1 MTLLNLGTLLSNN
14 AYPGRGIVIG
24 RSADGKKAVLCY
36 FIMGRSAGSR
46 NRVFESD
53 GEGIRTR
60 AFDESKLPNPSLYVY
75 RAVRVLG
82 KYTIVT
88 NGDQTDTVYDALSE
102 GGSFY
107 DALRTRTFE
116 PDPPIWT
123 PRISGL
129 LTVENGKMSYALSIL
144 KNGGDETP
152 LRYFY
157 EYESP
162 LAGEG
167 RIIHTYAHDGDPVPS
182 FEGEPARVAIDGDID
197 TFAASLWESLN
208 EQNKVSLYVRY
219 VDLAD
224 GTVQNRLF
232 NKNV

>member
-82 KYTIVT
+82 KVHHR
-88 NGDQTDTVYDALSE
+88 DK
-102 GGSFY
+102 
-107 DALRTRTFE
+107 RR
-116 PDPPIWT
+116 PDGY
-123 PRISGL
+123 GL
-129 LTVENGKMSYALSIL
+129 
-144 KNGGDETP
+144 
-152 LRYFY
+152 
-157 EYESP
+157 
-162 LAGEG
+162 
-167 RIIHTYAHDGDPVPS
+167 
-182 FEGEPARVAIDGDID
+182 
-197 TFAASLWESLN
+197 
-208 EQNKVSLYVRY
+208 
-219 VDLAD
+219 
-224 GTVQNRLF
+224 
-232 NKNV
+232 

>member
-1 MTLLNLGTLLSNN
+1 MKFSEYLKDNE
-14 AYPGRGIVIG
+14 YPGRGLAIG
-24 RSADGKKAVLCY
+24 RTADGKKAILCY
-36 FIMGRSAGSR
+36 FIMGRSSGSR
-46 NRVFESD
+46 NRVFEAD
-53 GEGIRTR
+53 GDGLRTR

-82 KYTIVT
+82 NCTIVT
-88 NGDQTDTVYDALSE
+88 NGDQTDTIYDTLSA
-102 GGSFY
+102 GGSFA

-129 LTVENGKMSYALSIL
+129 LTVADGKMSYQLGIL

-157 EYESP
+157 EYEAP
-162 LAGEG
+162 RPGEA
-167 RIIHTYAHDGDPVPS
+167 RIIHTYAGNGDPVPS
-182 FEGEPARVAIDGDID
+182 FCGEPVLID
-197 TFAASLWESLN
+197 TTSYACVNCVTRDVWEGLN
-208 EQNKVSLYVRY
+208 ENNKVSLFVRLI
-219 VDLAD
+219 DLESGVAED
-224 GTVQNRLF
+224 RIV

>member
-1 MTLLNLGTLLSNN
+1 MKITEYLKDN
-14 AYPGRGIVIG
+14 AYPGRGLAIG
-24 RSADGKKAVLCY
+24 RTSDGKKAVLCY

-46 NRVFESD
+46 NRVFEAD

-75 RAVRVLG
+75 RAVRMLG

-88 NGDQTDTVYDALSE
+88 NGDQTDTIYDALAG

-129 LTVENGKMSYALSIL
+129 LTIEGGKMSYVLSIL

-162 LAGEG
+162 LAGEA
-167 RIIHTYAHDGDPVPS
+167 RMIHTYEHDGDPVPS
-182 FEGEPARVAIDGDID
+182 FAGDPVRVAIAGDID
-197 TFAASLWESLN
+197 TFASSLWDNLN
-208 EQNKVSLYVRY
+208 EQNKVSLYVRFI
-219 VDLAD
+219 DLTD
-224 GTVQNRLF
+224 GTAENRIF

>member
-1 MTLLNLGTLLSNN
+1 MKITEYLKEN
-14 AYPGRGIVIG
+14 AYPGRGLAIG
-24 RSADGKKAVLCY
+24 KTADGKKAVLCY
-36 FIMGRSAGSR
+36 FIMGRSTGSR
-46 NRVFESD
+46 NRVFEAD

-75 RAVRVLG
+75 RAVRMLG
-82 KYTIVT
+82 NYTVVT

-102 GGSFY
+102 GRTFY

-129 LTVENGKMSYALSIL
+129 LTVENGEMSYALSIL
-144 KNGGDETP
+144 KNGGEETP

-157 EYESP
+157 EYEAP
-162 LAGEG
+162 LAGEA
-167 RIIHTYAHDGDPVPS
+167 RILHTYAHDGDPVPS
-182 FEGEPARVAIDGDID
+182 FAGDPVRVTIEGDID
-197 TFAASLWESLN
+197 TFGASLWESLN
-208 EQNKVSLYVRY
+208 EQNKVSLYVRFA
-219 VDLAD
+219 DLQD
-224 GTVQNRLF
+224 GTAENRIY